1 MRYRN
6 KGSDSVEVKIKEE
19 TSLDPVT
26 THIKE
31 SLSFLTI
38 EGSGLL
44 GVKAYN
50 SLRGLKIIDKIRDIG
65 IGISTN
71 R

>member
-26 THIKE
+26 TNIKE

-50 SLRGLKIIDKIRDIG
+50 SLTGLKTIDKIRDIG

>member
-26 THIKE
+26 TNIKE

-50 SLRGLKIIDKIRDIG
+50 SLIGLKTIDKIRDIG